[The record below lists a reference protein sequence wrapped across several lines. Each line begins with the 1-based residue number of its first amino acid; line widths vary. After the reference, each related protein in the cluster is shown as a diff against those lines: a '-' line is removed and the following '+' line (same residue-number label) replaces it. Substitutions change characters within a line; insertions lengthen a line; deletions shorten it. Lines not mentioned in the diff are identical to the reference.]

1 MAAAL
6 KAAQGAILWPMLAM
20 VALTFAVAGRMY
32 SRRIAEMRA
41 RRISPQSI
49 ASRRAA
55 AERLDDTAAADNFA
69 NLFEL
74 PLLFYVL
81 CLALYVTGNV
91 TMPQLVLAWIFVG
104 LRIAHSTIH
113 CTYNRVMHRF
123 QVFVLGMLCLLAMW
137 LLFALQLAL

>member
-6 KAAQGAILWPMLAM
+6 TAGSDAILWPMVALA
-20 VALTFAVAGRMY
+20 ALTFAVAGRMY
-32 SRRIAEMRA
+32 SRRVAEMRA

-55 AERLDDTAAADNFA
+55 VEPLEDTAAADNFA

-74 PLLFYVL
+74 PVLFYVL
-81 CLALYVTGNV
+81 CLALYVTAGV
-91 TMPQLVLAWIFVG
+91 TTPQLVLAWVFVA
-104 LRIAHSTIH
+104 LRIAHSVIH

-137 LLFALQLAL
+137 VLFALQLAG